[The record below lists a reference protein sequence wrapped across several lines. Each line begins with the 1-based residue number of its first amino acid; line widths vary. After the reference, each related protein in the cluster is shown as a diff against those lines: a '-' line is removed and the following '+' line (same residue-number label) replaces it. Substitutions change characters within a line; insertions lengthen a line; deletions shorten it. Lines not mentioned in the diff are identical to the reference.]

1 VTNVGLA
8 YWANSIRASFSGWSR
23 NAAGLWDGT
32 LTLAL
37 PAR

>member
-1 VTNVGLA
+1 VSAQL
-8 YWANSIRASFSGWSR
+8 SR